1 MITLLTDGF
10 PMEVALST
18 VIISVIFSLL
28 VPIAFYVFRSIG
40 LYKLA
45 TNQGIKGA
53 FMAWIPCVWIYVACK
68 LIKETKFFGFTLDKL
83 AIWFTILFAISE
95 LLTLA
100 YQFMFYFPLVGNY
113 LAGKEIFILAAVED
127 IAIPTGLSEYLF
139 GGDYLVFVDDTFIYP
154 YKDIFAAKTIAE
166 LISYTMVIF
175 DLLYIVIEFVVLFNL
190 FKTYWPERFILAFVL
205 SIFLGLEGIMIFII
219 RNKKPVNFAEYS
231 RRYTNYQYRDPYQT
245 NRRDYHDNYDNMRGG
260 YNRPPNDQPFNDYE
274 NSSSSNQS
282 NKDEPFSDYM
292 DKDNK

>member
-1 MITLLTDGF
+1 MITILTDGF
-10 PMEVALST
+10 PVEVQTGT
-18 VIISVIFSLL
+18 VILTMVISLIVAVGFYLL
-28 VPIAFYVFRSIG
+28 RSIG

-45 TNQGIKGA
+45 KNQAVKGA
-53 FMAWIPCVWIYVACK
+53 FMAWIPCVWIFVACK
-68 LIKETKFFGFTLDKL
+68 IIKESKVFGFTLDKL
-83 AIWFTILFAISE
+83 AIWFTIIFSITQVLAFAYE
-95 LLTLA
+95 
-100 YQFMFYFPLVGNY
+100 FMFYFPLVGNY
-113 LAGKEIFILAAVED
+113 LAGKEIFILASVNE

-139 GGDYLVFVDDTFIYP
+139 GGDYLVFIDDTFVYP

-175 DLLYIVIEFVVLFNL
+175 DLFYIVIEFVVLFNL

-231 RRYTNYQYRDPYQT
+231 RRYTNYQYRDPYQS

-260 YNRPPNDQPFNDYE
+260 YNRPPNDQPFNDYD

-282 NKDEPFSDYM
+282 NKGEPFSDYM
-292 DKDNK
+292 DKGDK